1 MPEPLRI
8 SIPPG
13 ILGAL
18 ALAFALAVAPRA
30 AAQTATAQTAAAQTA
45 TAQTAAAQAPAK
57 PGSEIFPLTSVWMV
71 KLDTPPALSA
81 AYDAA
86 RAYIVL
92 KPDPDR
98 AIPATRLTAVSLSNG
113 STKWT
118 REINAAD
125 SIVADGDHLVASA
138 GSLLQA
144 FATSDGTPRWQLAL
158 SAPLSA
164 PLLPIGGWLIAVT
177 QASDA
182 VAVRSLDGAK
192 LWQVHLPSP
201 AVGKPAAA
209 GDALYLPL
217 TDNRVLRLKLDTGGV
232 VWDEKILSQPTTLLA
247 LDDRVFVGTSGWFY
261 ALQPK
266 DGKVLWRFRVGGAVV
281 GEPAASVSAVYFLAL
296 DDLLRALDRESGPL
310 KWRQIL
316 VRRERF
322 GPLRV
327 ADLLFVS
334 GNSPTIQA
342 YDMKSGTPAGSF
354 DAPHDLKMI
363 PVHLVPGLLERDFL
377 LMAMTGEGELMAI
390 RPQSL
395 QPEAFAVSPRAYL
408 LTGFPIWRW

>member
-8 SIPPG
+8 SIPLG

-18 ALAFALAVAPRA
+18 ALAFTPRA
-30 AAQTATAQTAAAQTA
+30 EAQTAATQTA
-45 TAQTAAAQAPAK
+45 AAAAQAPAK
-57 PGSEIFPLTSVWMV
+57 PGSEIFPLTTFWMV
-71 KLDTPPALSA
+71 KLDTPPALSP

-118 REINAAD
+118 REIAAVD
-125 SIVADGDHLVASA
+125 SIVTDGDLLVASV
-138 GSLLQA
+138 GSSLQA
-144 FATSDGTPRWQLAL
+144 FAASDGTPRWRLAL

-164 PLLPIGGWLIAVT
+164 PLLSIGGWLIAVT
-177 QASDA
+177 QASD
-182 VAVRSLDGAK
+182 VTAVRPLDGGK

-201 AVGKPAAA
+201 AVGIPAVA

-217 TDNRVLRLKLDTGGV
+217 TDNRVLRLKLDTGAV
-232 VWDEKILSQPTTLLA
+232 VWDQKILSQPTTLLA
-247 LDDRVFVGTSGWFY
+247 LDDRLFVGTSEWFY

-281 GEPAASVSAVYFLAL
+281 GEPVASASAVYFLAL
-296 DDLLRALDRESGPL
+296 DNLVRALDREGGPL

-316 VRRERF
+316 VHRERF

-327 ADLLFVS
+327 ADLLVVS
-334 GNSPTIQA
+334 GASPTIQA
-342 YDMKSGTPAGSF
+342 YDARSGTAAGSF
-354 DAPHDLKMI
+354 DAPHDLKMM

-377 LMAMTGEGELMAI
+377 LIAMTGEGELMAI

-395 QPEAFAVSPRAYL
+395 QPEPFAVSPRVYL